1 MEEEE
6 WYKVQMTI
14 AEVQCS
20 QKSIKRA
27 SISVMQLTLSLK
39 LVTLEDQSSEQNIAR
54 PFLFIRRHCAVILSL
69 AYIFFPLITSPSTFH
84 PFSRANILTINS
96 YLATGCVIS
105 KSGVKRQPC
114 NVKKA
119 LII

>member
-39 LVTLEDQSSEQNIAR
+39 LVTLEDQSS
-54 PFLFIRRHCAVILSL
+54 
-69 AYIFFPLITSPSTFH
+69 
-84 PFSRANILTINS
+84 
-96 YLATGCVIS
+96 
-105 KSGVKRQPC
+105 
-114 NVKKA
+114 
-119 LII
+119 